1 MAVAATIPCPVQKSS
16 TLHRDMADVIGDPEQ
31 RVTIMDLPSPFVVV
45 NFPMIDFSA
54 ENGATRFIRGTHRS
68 RHPIP
73 SLEDEPA
80 YMQHSI
86 ACAPARSAPHPGR
99 ALLARRHTQHLRR
112 RAHYDERRL
121 LRALVSPAPR
131 RWRNAARAVR

>member
-1 MAVAATIPCPVQKSS
+1 MS
-16 TLHRDMADVIGDPEQ
+16 DVIGDPEQ

-68 RHPIP
+68 RQPIP

-86 ACAPARSAPHPGR
+86 ACGPGSLGPHSGR
-99 ALLARRHTQHLRR
+99 ALLARRHTQHL
-112 RAHYDERRL
+112 
-121 LRALVSPAPR
+121 
-131 RWRNAARAVR
+131 